1 MVNKYYQKH
10 KEIIQK
16 EAREKYQ
23 KLPGEERYKRRRKAQ
38 ERYQNFTEEEKEKW
52 RQYLRIWSHLVEK
65 SSVENLI
72 FCAVN
77 VSKSYLSIEDI
88 II

>member
-38 ERYQNFTEEEKEKW
+38 ERYQNFTEEEKEK
-52 RQYLRIWSHLVEK
+52 
-65 SSVENLI
+65 
-72 FCAVN
+72 
-77 VSKSYLSIEDI
+77 
-88 II
+88 

>member
-1 MVNKYYQKH
+1 MKDIKNFL
-10 KEIIQK
+10 
-16 EAREKYQ
+16 EK
-23 KLPGEERYKRRRKAQ
+23 KDTKDEERPKKDIK
-38 ERYQNFTEEEKEKW
+38 NFTEEEKEKW